1 MKLGKLYREEVK
13 AWRLNDEQR
22 GLLMAF
28 LYCLELR
35 ANGIDFESHWQ
46 SMGNGQTNRMEA
58 ACASE

>member
-13 AWRLNDEQR
+13 AWRLTDEQR
-22 GLLMAF
+22 GLLIAF

-35 ANGIDFESHWQ
+35 GNGVDFEAHWA
-46 SMGNGQTNRMEA
+46 SMSTGQTARMEA

>member
-13 AWRLNDEQR
+13 KWRLNDEQR

-35 ANGIDFESHWQ
+35 SNGVDFNAHWA
-46 SMGNGQTNRMEA
+46 SLSNGQTARMEA